1 MEEKK
6 VVCPECANDI
16 ELEKPTYEVG
26 DIISCPICGSDL
38 EVASIKE
45 DGELELLVIEEEK

>member
-16 ELEKPTYEVG
+16 NLEKPTYEVG
-26 DIISCPICGSDL
+26 DIISCPTCGSDL
-38 EVASIKE
+38 EVSSIKE